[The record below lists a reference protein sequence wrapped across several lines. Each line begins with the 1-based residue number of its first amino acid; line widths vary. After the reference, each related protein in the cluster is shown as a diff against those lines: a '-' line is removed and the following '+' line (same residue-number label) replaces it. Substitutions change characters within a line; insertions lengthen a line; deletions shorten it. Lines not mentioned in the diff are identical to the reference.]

1 MNESAIYLVES
12 FMEDN
17 YAFRRNLLSG
27 KTEVA
32 VCLTDEEGSVA
43 QVANLEWEVLTKEKV
58 NSIVRKAKK
67 MGVGGK

>member
-1 MNESAIYLVES
+1 MMKEEETTTGKSSLMMMGNESAIYLVES

-32 VCLTDEEGSVA
+32 VCCLLYTSPSPRD
-43 QVANLEWEVLTKEKV
+43 
-58 NSIVRKAKK
+58 
-67 MGVGGK
+67 